1 MLQLKNL
8 KILSHNTIV
17 TVVLIFLKGS
27 LTFLQW
33 KYAIIAQQ
41 AINNVIL
48 NVVNIANKT
57 NMTF

>member
-17 TVVLIFLKGS
+17 TILIFLKGS

-33 KYAIIAQQ
+33 KYAIIEQQ